1 MNSKNRHKL
10 QLHRRYQ
17 LPEMRL
23 RFRSTEMAVLHN
35 SLGETML
42 ATAAFSNI
50 SHYLVLLSVDGEIIK
65 ITPDANVGW
74 AMKANEKG
82 QLISGGNDLTIFDI
96 DTGEFKILVKNPVT
110 PEELWSVCVT
120 EKHIIMGS
128 STLKGTVA
136 VYDLLDKKIIK
147 SFSPVHTHAFFTYD
161 IVEASDGKNII
172 LSSSPKAIIS
182 ILVPVSFLLDT
193 IISPAIADNKRIT
206 GGMMLDDSTFFTLTD
221 TGAIIFSY
229 PGFEL
234 IARIPTP
241 KNVIFGLK
249 TCAHAGS
256 VVSWG
261 ANRPWLLNQNK
272 WEWES
277 ITDEAIGD
285 PNPECFETCTAL
297 ASLDD
302 GSLVGLTDSSC
313 TFWKLEKGSR
323 NPLRK
328 TIEVNGL
335 TDGAPLAIGGG
346 YAYGS
351 SHAMQRFWS
360 INLESGV
367 SRDLGQCS
375 NGGQA
380 NAMSWDDKSGLLFLS
395 TYPEC
400 KIRAFDPSKP
410 AIFASNPGTFA
421 AIGGGLSRTRHKMLK
436 IENNLWTTIDNADNR
451 LSGALVRIDTQKKEV
466 EIFPN
471 FVTGESPG
479 DIVLSPDG
487 QTLYLGTIVNEV
499 YGENIPDPEGAHI
512 LAFDLKQK
520 KMVKCERPIAN
531 AKVLSALC
539 FDSLDRLL
547 FIDGPIL
554 TRDRSLWSFCPERK
568 EFERIGKAP
577 DGLRELL
584 LSPDKTEIWAT
595 AFGGVGP
602 LEQGENCCINLERG
616 YSLDRNHWDQKICK
630 YLQWDAS
637 EPDKLWCVQFTN
649 LLCFK
654 I

>member
-1 MNSKNRHKL
+1 MSSKNNHKL
-10 QLHRRYQ
+10 RLHRRYQ
-17 LPEMRL
+17 LPEVRL
-23 RFRSTEMAVLHN
+23 RFRSTEMAVLYN
-35 SLGETML
+35 SQGETML

-50 SHYLVLLSVDGEIIK
+50 SHYLVLLSVEGEIIK

-74 AMKANEKG
+74 AMKANETG
-82 QLISGGNDLTIFDI
+82 QLISGGNDLTIFDT
-96 DTGEFKILVKNPVT
+96 DRGEFKILVNNPVA

-120 EKHIIMGS
+120 EKLIIMGS
-128 STLKGTVA
+128 STPKGTVA
-136 VYDLLDKKIIK
+136 VYNLLDKKIIK

-161 IVEASDGKNII
+161 IIEASDGKII
-172 LSSSPKAIIS
+172 VLSSSPKAIIS
-182 ILVPVSFLLDT
+182 ILDPVSLLLDT
-193 IISPAIADNKRIT
+193 IFSPAIADNKRIT
-206 GGMMLDDSTFFTLTD
+206 GGIMLDDSTFFSLTD

-234 IARIPTP
+234 IARIPNP
-241 KNVIFGLK
+241 KNVTFGLK

-256 VVSWG
+256 VIAWG
-261 ANRPWLLNQNK
+261 ANRPWLLNRNK

-277 ITDEAIGD
+277 FTDETIGD
-285 PNPECFETCTAL
+285 PNPECFETCTAF
-297 ASLDD
+297 ASLKD

-313 TFWKLEKGSR
+313 TFWKLAKGSR
-323 NPLRK
+323 IALKK
-328 TIEVNGL
+328 TIEINGL
-335 TDGAPLAIGGG
+335 TDGAPLTIGGG

-367 SRDLGQCS
+367 SHDLGQCS

-400 KIRAFDPSKP
+400 KIRAFDPNKP
-410 AIFASNPGTFA
+410 AIFPSNPGTFA
-421 AIGGGLSRTRHKMLK
+421 SIGNGLSRTRHKMLK

-451 LSGALVRIDTQKKEV
+451 LSGALVRIDTQTKEV

-487 QTLYLGTIVNEV
+487 RTLYMGTIVNEV

-512 LAFDLKQK
+512 LAFDLKKK
-520 KMVKCERPIAN
+520 KMVKCERPITGS
-531 AKVLSALC
+531 KVLSALC

-554 TRDRSLWSFCPERK
+554 TRDRSLWSFCPEKK

-584 LSPDKTEIWAT
+584 LSPDKNEIWAT
-595 AFGGVGP
+595 AFGGVGQ
-602 LEQGENCCINLERG
+602 LEQGENCRINLERG

-630 YLQWDAS
+630 YLQWDVS
-637 EPDKLWCVQFTN
+637 EPGKLWCVQFTN

-654 I
+654 F